1 MPSSGGPASGATIQ
15 CPVCAAVLP
24 ADASFCLQCGS
35 RLPDRLL
42 GRGLSPTRASGLTRP
57 HGTILGAAA
66 KAVTAAAEARAVEPA
81 AHDPATSTGAP
92 PKVPNAQRTMLG
104 VPLEPPPGAPAANAP
119 PRGAQA
125 TLMGV
130 SPQAAAAVA
139 AVHGAPPPTS
149 GRTMMGVPARGSR
162 PGMSAIAVPDAD
174 NTARRRR
181 ENAPMIGVASPE
193 PGPPAPP
200 PEPARPAPLPSPPPS
215 LRSDSG
221 DLVVPGLS
229 PRPRRGAAL
238 LVGGALILIAAAA
251 GGYLAWKRSSPLP
264 PPLAASVRLLQGGV
278 FEAEVH
284 LDGATAGTKLRHAG
298 VEHEVGADGVV
309 RFPLQGVSPSQVGE
323 VEAPVEIV
331 HGGAVE
337 RRTLRFVIGYRVD
350 VDLSHTADDPPRAHL
365 NFRVPP
371 GATLEVAGQSIR
383 VSGGVG
389 IAAIPVSSPIPLDA
403 PDPVR
408 RERYSVSVRTARGER
423 IEGSYELRLRRA
435 ELRITAPGALSLAR
449 QAMVTVRGHAQGATR
464 VRVGAAAATVRD
476 GVFEAEVAAPDT
488 VNQVEVT
495 AWAPGF
501 APASTRITVYRGITA
516 DAYLASGG
524 GDRGVLAIATTPPP
538 AARTRFRGQVLVPT
552 TPGIEVPTAQVLVQD
567 RRCPEGRCVVFV
579 ELPSGVS
586 LREREAV
593 DVVGETHGARGY
605 LTPSGERRSAAV
617 VRALLVNGR
626 P

>member
-35 RLPDRLL
+35 RLPDRPA
-42 GRGLSPTRASGLTRP
+42 GAGFPDKGLGLTRP

-66 KAVTAAAEARAVEPA
+66 KAVTAAAEARAVEPV
-81 AHDPATSTGAP
+81 AHDPAPTAGAAP

-104 VPLEPPPGAPAANAP
+104 VPLEPTPSVAPAAAP

-130 SPQAAAAVA
+130 SPQAAVA
-139 AVHGAPPPTS
+139 AAHGAPPPAS

-162 PGMSAIAVPDAD
+162 PGMSAIALPEAD
-174 NTARRRR
+174 STARKRR

-193 PGPPAPP
+193 PSAPEPPEPTRPPPQPHAPP
-200 PEPARPAPLPSPPPS
+200 PA

-238 LVGGALILIAAAA
+238 LIAGALILVAGAA
-251 GGYLAWKRSSPLP
+251 GGYLAWKRSSPVS

-284 LDGATAGTKLRHAG
+284 LDGATAGTRLRHAG
-298 VEHEVGADGVV
+298 VDHEVGADGVV

-331 HGGAVE
+331 RGGAVE

-365 NFRVPP
+365 NFRVPA

-389 IAAIPVSSPIPLDA
+389 IAAIPVSAPIPLDA

-408 RERYSVSVRTARGER
+408 RERYAVSVRTARGER

-449 QAMVTVRGHAQGATR
+449 QAMVTVRGRAQGATR
-464 VRVGAAAATVRD
+464 VRVGAAAAAVRD

-501 APASTRITVYRGITA
+501 APASTRITVYRGVTA

-524 GDRGVLAIATTPPP
+524 GDRGVLAIATNPPP

-593 DVVGETHGARGY
+593 EVVGETHGARGY